1 MKGDKLMNNGLA
13 FISYTL
19 AAMGGL
25 ALTIITIKNNE
36 ENIYE

>member
-1 MKGDKLMNNGLA
+1 MNNGLT

-19 AAMGGL
+19 ATLFGGL
-25 ALTIITIKNNE
+25 ALNIITIKNNE